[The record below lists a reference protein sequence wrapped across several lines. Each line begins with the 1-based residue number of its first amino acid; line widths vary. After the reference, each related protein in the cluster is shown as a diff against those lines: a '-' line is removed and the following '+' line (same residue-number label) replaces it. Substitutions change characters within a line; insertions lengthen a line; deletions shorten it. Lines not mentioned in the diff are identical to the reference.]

1 MQLFPSFL
9 PFPPICS
16 SLDPS
21 PHSSS
26 TTKRLLICSIR
37 DSRVRRRHSKDRL
50 KSVLIGGGGGGGG
63 GRSRARQLVSV
74 KYAGETDEELLDKVE
89 LFLLLVVRSLHLEVP
104 PLALQSHR
112 GLGGLVSLA
121 DVLAVLV
128 LQVRG
133 KPIV

>member
-1 MQLFPSFL
+1 
-9 PFPPICS
+9 
-16 SLDPS
+16 
-21 PHSSS
+21 
-26 TTKRLLICSIR
+26 
-37 DSRVRRRHSKDRL
+37 
-50 KSVLIGGGGGGGG
+50 VLIGGGGGG